1 MSRTF
6 SVWADRIYI
15 SNLNSVHL
23 NLLLQCKQKN
33 PINSRRCQCW
43 HDFFIT
49 SFKVVIKWACS
60 VQCTHSVQRSLKN
73 YAIEFFFQS
82 MLILSPIQPILKKK
96 IISFQSALY
105 IVDSLVILLL
115 TCTINNCLTLFS
127 SIYKLVIR
135 FQDFHVT
142 ITFKNVKS
150 ICLKVYQICFLLKYS
165 Q

>member
-1 MSRTF
+1 MLAR
-6 SVWADRIYI
+6 
-15 SNLNSVHL
+15 L
-23 NLLLQCKQKN
+23 
-33 PINSRRCQCW
+33 
-43 HDFFIT
+43 FIT
-49 SFKVVIKWACS
+49 SFKVVMKWACC

-135 FQDFHVT
+135 
-142 ITFKNVKS
+142 
-150 ICLKVYQICFLLKYS
+150 Y
-165 Q
+165 